1 MHRPFAIAVVLLML
15 ACGAPKTITAPTARP
30 TEEIVPTTTPQP
42 TATPAPTK
50 EVLSVVTHAAMGDDW
65 PLIVE
70 EGTIICDGASI
81 LLRTNRGLFAV
92 NGTARGQRKWHD
104 IREITKPDPHNA
116 GLLMD
121 VQPIVD
127 RGLIVC
133 R

>member
-1 MHRPFAIAVVLLML
+1 MHRPFAIAVILLVL
-15 ACGAPKTITAPTARP
+15 ACGAPKTLTAPTAARP
-30 TEEIVPTTTPQP
+30 TEAPVPAATPQP
-42 TATPAPTK
+42 TKEAPN
-50 EVLSVVTHAAMGDDW
+50 VVTHAALGDAW

-92 NGTARGQRKWHD
+92 NGTARGRKKWHD

-121 VQPIVD
+121 VQPIID
-127 RGLIVC
+127 RGLRVC